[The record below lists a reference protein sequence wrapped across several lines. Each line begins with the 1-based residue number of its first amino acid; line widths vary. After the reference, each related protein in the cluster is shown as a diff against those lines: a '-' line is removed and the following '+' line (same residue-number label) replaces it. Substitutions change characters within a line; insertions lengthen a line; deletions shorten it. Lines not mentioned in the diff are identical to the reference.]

1 MSTEEKRI
9 SVLKVISDLQ
19 KNGGVPPEVVAEI
32 DLDPALALLRDWQV
46 DRLKHTYADFLADP
60 RYQPACAFFMSDI
73 YAGRDFSRRDR
84 EFEHLYTLLSRI
96 LPEASLRVLHDA
108 IHLNQLTSDLDN
120 RLLRVLVDEMGMQ
133 GRLTAEMY
141 TEAYRRCDNYA
152 ERMRQIGMLVAI
164 VKEVGNAAR
173 LPLVG
178 RSLRLARLPAL
189 RLGWGEVYDFLDRGY
204 QAFRPMKD
212 VGRLA
217 QALDEREKRLLK
229 QIYSDRTEG

>member
-1 MSTEEKRI
+1 MSTDEKRI

-19 KNGGVPPEVVAEI
+19 KNGGAPPEGVAEV
-32 DLDPALALLRDWQV
+32 DLDPALALLREWQV
-46 DRLKHTYADFLADP
+46 DRLKHTYADFLADT
-60 RYQPACAFFMSDI
+60 RYQSACAFFMSDI
-73 YAGRDFSRRDR
+73 YAARDFSRRDR
-84 EFEHLYTLLSRI
+84 EFEHLHTLLSRF

-108 IHLNQLTSDLDN
+108 IRLNQLTCDLDN

-133 GRLTAEMY
+133 ERLTPEMY
-141 TEAYRRCDNYA
+141 AEAYRRCDNYA
-152 ERMRQIGMLVAI
+152 ERMRQIEMLVAI

-178 RSLRLARLPAL
+178 RSLRLARVPAL

-217 QALDEREKRLLK
+217 LVLDEREKRLLS
-229 QIYSDRTEG
+229 QIYSDRTES